1 MRVLGRL
8 RCAPEISLGGQVSR
22 VSKAVGPIMHRREKG
37 RLHSGVERDIAES
50 DIVHLP
56 LPPNTA
62 LLSRR
67 SGIPVPSLSF
77 DTDNEPCPIRPIF
90 ILLPSSKA
98 ADSEPTGT
106 TTGATT

>member
-56 LPPNTA
+56 L
-62 LLSRR
+62 LSKVARWQSLIPSFPWIAPGWRAWGRNPRKGRDQILQRR
-67 SGIPVPSLSF
+67 VA
-77 DTDNEPCPIRPIF
+77 EP
-90 ILLPSSKA
+90 
-98 ADSEPTGT
+98 
-106 TTGATT
+106 

>member
-56 LPPNTA
+56 L
-62 LLSRR
+62 SIQ
-67 SGIPVPSLSF
+67 GGPSCQIVGLCDAQPS
-77 DTDNEPCPIRPIF
+77 CP
-90 ILLPSSKA
+90 L
-98 ADSEPTGT
+98 E
-106 TTGATT
+106 